1 MRQSG
6 FVPVSWNERWQ
17 RALEAAGGPLSAS
30 QSQMVG
36 KSSGPT
42 VYLLLD
48 MIFSD
53 GQGAWNLKGNEG
65 LRPLL

>member
-1 MRQSG
+1 
-6 FVPVSWNERWQ
+6 
-17 RALEAAGGPLSAS
+17 
-30 QSQMVG
+30 MVG

-53 GQGAWNLKGNEG
+53 AKARGTSRAMKAFG
-65 LRPLL
+65 LCCSGDVLIAV